1 MNKLVEGKMV
11 WLMWRLD
18 SIATGI
24 SHVGRVV
31 FNYRSTATPDETLFY
46 YLNMSYNTSATTKR
60 TQAPPQAWQ
69 HTCMTRLH
77 AGVDCDVEMVLYR
90 VIYTHGYYGCQNQF
104 TFHRPVLLLG
114 SAQARGTVLR
124 E

>member
-1 MNKLVEGKMV
+1 MIERNCNHDGENEEV
-11 WLMWRLD
+11 
-18 SIATGI
+18 
-24 SHVGRVV
+24 
-31 FNYRSTATPDETLFY
+31 
-46 YLNMSYNTSATTKR
+46 
-60 TQAPPQAWQ
+60 
-69 HTCMTRLH
+69 TRLH